1 MNTNDTAT
9 EIDDDA
15 DDIAMDDFDDDDEPL
30 DLPPLPPRPGVYEF
44 IPMTFRPPRYVPP
57 PWKSIPSTAL
67 PIPTPLHG
75 KSESEIRKG
84 KFKALQPAV
93 DDLTGWDAAC
103 RQVQVWLNP
112 RSTLNIEEGLVP
124 PYAPRQ
130 HASRDPPPSPPGY
143 ANPVPV
149 PASSAARNQ
158 APSVSPVPLR
168 RREPELSTPI
178 ASGSGTQP
186 SVRRA
191 PLQQVSQT
199 QLSATQPTS
208 SVTTNMLP
216 PSFLS
221 RLSPPEVRQEESVGN
236 ENAGPGANSTYAE
249 TPTAPNS
256 AEPAVTS
263 FANASSSYFQQR
275 PIPVATTAYVAP
287 VSTSN
292 VFAHLAYSSVQA
304 PQNPMA
310 ASTFTPLSQDTQPS
324 SINIDNI
331 MGWTTGPQPAASTS
345 WVSLAA
351 QVPTT
356 SWWGTQAFQQPADT
370 PSTAVDDEAMDTSA
384 SYQMPFPDADMNVD
398 AEMASP
404 PPCDTEE
411 PQQPTFES
419 PAYSSNTPNRVPF
432 VSYLIPT

>member
-1 MNTNDTAT
+1 MDTNDAAT
-9 EIDDDA
+9 EVDDDA

-44 IPMTFRPPRYVPP
+44 IPMTFRPPRYVPS
-57 PWKSIPSTAL
+57 PWKSILGTPL

-75 KSESEIRKG
+75 KSDSEIRKG

-93 DDLTGWDAAC
+93 DDLTGWDAAR
-103 RQVQVWLNP
+103 RQVQVWFNP

-149 PASSAARNQ
+149 PSSSTARNQ
-158 APSVSPVPLR
+158 VPSAPPNPFR
-168 RREPELSTPI
+168 RREPEPSTPI
-178 ASGSGTQP
+178 PSGSGTQQ

-199 QLSATQPTS
+199 QMHATQPMS
-208 SVTTNMLP
+208 SITTNNLP
-216 PSFLS
+216 PSLLS
-221 RLSPPEVRQEESVGN
+221 RLSSPDVRQEDSSGN
-236 ENAGPGANSTYAE
+236 ENAGPSARSAYVE

-256 AEPAVTS
+256 AEATVTS
-263 FANASSSYFQQR
+263 FTNASPSHP
-275 PIPVATTAYVAP
+275 PIPVAAAYVAP

-304 PQNPMA
+304 PQNPVA
-310 ASTFTPLSQDTQPS
+310 ASTFPPLSQDTQPS

-331 MGWTTGPQPAASTS
+331 MGWTTASGPQPAAPTS

-351 QVPTT
+351 QTPTT
-356 SWWGTQAFQQPADT
+356 CWWGTQAFQQSANS

-384 SYQMPFPDADMNVD
+384 SCQTPFPDADMNVD
-398 AEMASP
+398 AEVASP
-404 PPCDTEE
+404 PWDMEE
-411 PQQPTFES
+411 PQQPAFEQ
-419 PAYSSNTPNRVPF
+419 PAYSSNTPNGVPL
-432 VSYLIPT
+432 VSYLILT